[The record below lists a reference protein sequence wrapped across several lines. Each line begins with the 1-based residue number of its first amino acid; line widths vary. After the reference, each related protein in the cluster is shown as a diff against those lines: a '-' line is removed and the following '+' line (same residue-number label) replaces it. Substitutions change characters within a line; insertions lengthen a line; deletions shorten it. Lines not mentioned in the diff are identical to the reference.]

1 MRSLIVAL
9 VLGILAPMTAAVAEM
24 ATSANAV
31 RPLLV
36 GSQAAD
42 APLSTLDGTETTLKT
57 VLAGKPT
64 LLVFYRGGWCPFCN
78 LQLAEL
84 RHLAPDLEKHGVQL
98 VAISPDRPEALSRTL
113 EKGDIDFQL
122 LSDSKAGLMEAFGIA
137 FTVDADT
144 RKRLAEYGIDLTQ
157 ASGEAHHALPVPS
170 VFLID
175 AAGTVQFSYVNPDY
189 RTRVPLRIVRAAIE
203 AVVLGEAG
211 RPMR

>member
-1 MRSLIVAL
+1 MSLARLLLCTLWLPIGAAFA
-9 VLGILAPMTAAVAEM
+9 APAPS
-24 ATSANAV
+24 ATAV

-36 GSQAAD
+36 GSPAAD
-42 APLSTLDGTETTLKT
+42 APIRTLEGTETTLKT

-64 LLVFYRGGWCPFCN
+64 LLVFYRGGWCPFCT

-84 RHLAPDLEKHGVQL
+84 RHLAPDLEKQGVQL
-98 VAISPDRPEALSRTL
+98 VAVSPDRPEALSQTL
-113 EKGDIDFQL
+113 ENGDIDFQL
-122 LSDSKAGLMEAFGIA
+122 LSDSKAELMEAFGIA
-137 FTVDADT
+137 FTVDADA
-144 RKRLAEYGIDLTQ
+144 RKRLEEYGIDLAQ

-189 RTRVPLRIVRAAIE
+189 RTRVPLRIARAAIE
-203 AVVLGEAG
+203 AVALGEAG

>member
-1 MRSLIVAL
+1 MRSLAFAL
-9 VLGILAPMTAAVAEM
+9 ILGVLVPMTAARAEM
-24 ATSANAV
+24 APSATTV

-36 GSQAAD
+36 GSPAAD
-42 APLSTLDGTETTLKT
+42 APLRTLDGTDTTLRA

-78 LQLAEL
+78 LQLAEM
-84 RHLAPDLEKHGVQL
+84 RHLAPDLEQHGVQL
-98 VAISPDRPEALSRTL
+98 VAVSPDRPEVLSQTL
-113 EKGDIDFQL
+113 DQGDIDFQL
-122 LSDSKAGLMEAFGIA
+122 LSDSKAELMQAYGIA

-144 RKRLAEYGIDLTQ
+144 RTRLGEYGIDLAQ

-203 AVVLGEAG
+203 AVALGEAG
-211 RPMR
+211 RPLR